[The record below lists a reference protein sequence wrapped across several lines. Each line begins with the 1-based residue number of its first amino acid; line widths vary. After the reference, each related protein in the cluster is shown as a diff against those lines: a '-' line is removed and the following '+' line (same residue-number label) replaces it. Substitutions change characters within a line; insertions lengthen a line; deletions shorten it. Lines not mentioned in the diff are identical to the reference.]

1 MVSSDWAAG
10 HDESAQVNR
19 NGELRA
25 SGIARRRT
33 EEKRAEAFFPL
44 GVTTTAVGSKRDARA
59 APKIANPRIAPN
71 EARAQAEVLGHRSS
85 STSTVQ
91 ACTPVG
97 SKIRRFWYGAA
108 STVIALR

>member
-1 MVSSDWAAG
+1 MD
-10 HDESAQVNR
+10 
-19 NGELRA
+19 
-25 SGIARRRT
+25 T
-33 EEKRAEAFFPL
+33 
-44 GVTTTAVGSKRDARA
+44 ARA
-59 APKIANPRIAPN
+59 VLSSGSDEDGGEFQGRCASSSKNRQPPNGTN

-97 SKIRRFWYGAA
+97 SKIRRFWYGAV